1 MVMECQGFP
10 KNKKDP
16 CLLSVSAAAPE
27 CGPVLC
33 FSLGPLSLLFSIASW
48 PLAILTLFWIPECA
62 RLRPAWRLSAFRS
75 PVIGV
80 FFSAPSRCL
89 AHSYISAQISLQQTF
104 LSMYNAP
111 YALLD
116 AWGYISEEIRQ
127 RPNFCGSTF
136 CLFLEFSPEPP
147 PPILPGLIKSFSTWQ
162 MLSVFCLFNA
172 SSPALDCRFY
182 KVRNYVSLIHHW
194 IPSTSTLPN
203 TLKGLSRY
211 GQRNG

>member
-33 FSLGPLSLLFSIASW
+33 FSLCPLSLLFSIASW

-136 CLFLEFSPEPP
+136 CLFLWKVAFVIKWRN
-147 PPILPGLIKSFSTWQ
+147 ILPLSLYFCIKPSHPDF
-162 MLSVFCLFNA
+162 LSILA
-172 SSPALDCRFY
+172 SSVWRG
-182 KVRNYVSLIHHW
+182 KVKILHSLLLL
-194 IPSTSTLPN
+194 LP
-203 TLKGLSRY
+203 L
-211 GQRNG
+211 